1 MNFEYETI
9 EETLLNIKLKGRM
22 DLQGNQA
29 IELELTSVA
38 ASEKSGVIVDMSGV
52 EFLASM
58 GIKTL
63 ITMTKAQLSHGGEV
77 VLCSIQPL
85 VKEILTTTGI
95 DTIIKN
101 FDTCDE
107 AIKYLKNKGL

>member
-29 IELELTSVA
+29 IELEFTSVA
-38 ASEKSGVIVDMSGV
+38 TSEKLGVIVDMSGV

-63 ITMTKAQLSHGGEV
+63 ITITKGQLSRGGEV

-95 DTIIKN
+95 STIIKN
-101 FDTCDE
+101 FDTCEE
-107 AIKYLKNKGL
+107 AISYLKGKSL